1 MRKKI
6 FIVCIVI
13 VCLLM
18 VSGCVDTSN
27 EDDNGDYEFETN
39 ISFLDFKIGDKP
51 TDDFAHVN
59 VTFSEVKLYSNET
72 EWVDIPLNTTTVDLI
87 YLHMNNLSESLGVG
101 ELEEN
106 NYSKLWIVVDT
117 VIGVLNSTWETVT
130 IDVPSNTLKIQ
141 HLFDIR
147 EGNNTIVV
155 EIDLDSSIKVIGQ
168 GKAYKIVPVIGA
180 LRVRHQDGVEQ
191 HIRDREQLNNKI
203 ENRPPSID
211 LVVNGSRGKPIDTVV
226 NESIIFNASET
237 FDIEEDDITYHWD
250 FDDGINSTGE
260 IVIHS
265 YSESGSYWVTLTVS
279 DGELESTEQIH
290 ITVKKSHGQ
299 GNN

>member
-1 MRKKI
+1 MGKKI
-6 FIVCIVI
+6 FIGCIV
-13 VCLLM
+13 VFCLLIA
-18 VSGCVDTSN
+18 SGCMETSK

-51 TDDFAHVN
+51 TDDFIHVN

-72 EWVDIPLNTTTVDLI
+72 EWVEMPLNTTTVDLI

-101 ELEEN
+101 ELDEN
-106 NYSKLWIVVDT
+106 NYSKLWIVVDS
-117 VIGVLNSTWETVT
+117 VIGVLNSTGETVT

-147 EGNNTIVV
+147 EGNNTIIV

-168 GKAYKIVPVIGA
+168 GKAYKIVPVIAA
-180 LRVRHQDGVEQ
+180 LRVQHQDGVEQ
-191 HIRDREQLNNKI
+191 HIRDREQLNKEI
-203 ENRPPSID
+203 GNRAPSID

-226 NESIIFNASET
+226 NESVTFNASET
-237 FDIEEDDITYHWD
+237 FDIEGDNITYYWD
-250 FDDGINSTGE
+250 FDDGTNSTGD
-260 IVIHS
+260 IVTHS
-265 YSESGSYWVTLTVS
+265 YIESGSYWVTLTVS
-279 DGELESTEQIH
+279 DGDLESTEQIH

-299 GNN
+299 GDN